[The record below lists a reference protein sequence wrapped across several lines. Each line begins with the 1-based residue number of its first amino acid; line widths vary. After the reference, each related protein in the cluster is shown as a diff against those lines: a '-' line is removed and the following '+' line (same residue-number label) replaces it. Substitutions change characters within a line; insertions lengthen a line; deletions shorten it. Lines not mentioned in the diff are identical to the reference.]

1 MKKILFILAFLVMFS
16 LDVPAQSGGFG
27 AGIMFGEP
35 TGISLKSWL
44 TKTTA
49 WDAGLAWNFG
59 KGGALHIHGDYL
71 IHEYGLIQ
79 VSKGQ
84 LPLYYGFGARL
95 LLASDTHVGVRGV
108 VGLDYL
114 FSGTPLDI
122 FLEIVPIF
130 DLVPKTDLEFNGALG
145 VRYFFN

>member
-1 MKKILFILAFLVMFS
+1 MKKLLIVSLFVLMFS
-16 LDVPAQSGGFG
+16 INSSAQSGGFG

-35 TGISLKSWL
+35 TGISVKSWL
-44 TKTTA
+44 TKSTA

-59 KGGALHIHGDYL
+59 EGGALHVHGDYL
-71 IHEYGLIQ
+71 IHEYGLIK

-84 LPLYYGFGARL
+84 LPLYYGFGARF
-95 LLASDTHVGVRGV
+95 LLASDTHVGIRGV

-130 DLVPKTDLEFNGALG
+130 DIVPKTNLGFNGALG
-145 VRYFFN
+145 IRYFFN